1 MPSCTHSKGW
11 DGDSKALVLGSC
23 SWQWGPC
30 RPGAA
35 AAAHQHSACREWGCP
50 ACCRVRVV
58 QSVSGAVTPPCPM
71 HTWQLRALRPLGA
84 VWVFMLSPG
93 PDVGV
98 DQSNI
103 SLGFSTGYWNALA
116 WLRGP
121 RCRET
126 PASGG
131 PCRGTRRMSRRSS

>member
-58 QSVSGAVTPPCPM
+58 QSVSGAVTPPPAPRTHGSSVPCGPSGLCGFSCCLQAPM
-71 HTWQLRALRPLGA
+71 SAWTSLTSRWAFLLATGMH
-84 VWVFMLSPG
+84 
-93 PDVGV
+93 
-98 DQSNI
+98 
-103 SLGFSTGYWNALA
+103 SLGLGVLDVEKLL
-116 WLRGP
+116 LRGGHAAVP
-121 RCRET
+121 G
-126 PASGG
+126 A
-131 PCRGTRRMSRRSS
+131 